1 MIGKHRGKRRL
12 LGLTTTLSR
21 DSSHEILKKIWN
33 LGATGRQRLWKCGR
47 RLVRISYKT
56 AGTTYGRNCSRREMT
71 RNFSEIFNQETS
83 TDMFMFV
90 WVAGRIAQQSHG
102 IDQSGG
108 TTLSEPIG
116 ENAGPGDR
124 GVIPGFLLFE
134 KRSCLSRSEEK
145 IKNLYVTK
153 YFFPFIKNFDL
164 FSILLNYNCNEKKRL
179 LFQKN

>member
-1 MIGKHRGKRRL
+1 
-12 LGLTTTLSR
+12 
-21 DSSHEILKKIWN
+21 
-33 LGATGRQRLWKCGR
+33 
-47 RLVRISYKT
+47 
-56 AGTTYGRNCSRREMT
+56 MT

-90 WVAGRIAQQSHG
+90 WVAGRIAQQSRG